1 MAKKEEIKITALYE
15 RLSRDDE
22 QAGESNSILNQKKYL
37 EEYARQKGLRNIRHF
52 YDDGYSGTNFNRPGF
67 TALLEEI
74 EAGRVDTLVVKDL
87 SRFGRNY
94 LQVGYYTE
102 IVFPKKGVRFIAIN
116 NNVDSANPTEND
128 FTPFLNIMNEW
139 YAKDTSNKIKAVFKS
154 RMKEGLRCSGAIPYG
169 YKRINGDKQTLVV
182 DEPAA
187 EIVRKV
193 FRLACQGMG
202 VTAIAEQLTEEK
214 VLIPSAYTAKY
225 FPENCRNRSFS
236 DPYRWNANTIGHIL
250 DRQEYLGHTVLGKS
264 ICENF
269 KTKQRRAA
277 TPEELMIF
285 PDTHE
290 AIIDQDTWDI
300 AQKLRVRAKPRAA
313 NGTYSHRLSGMI
325 YCADCGSRM
334 GFISPEARQSGKHYD
349 SDSAF
354 QCGNYRNQNN
364 ECVSHFIKTS
374 ALEAAIL
381 QAIKAVSQYVIE
393 NEAEFISQL
402 KTVWNESKSKSANNG
417 QQEIDEAKK
426 RMAELDAKI
435 QKLYDS
441 AISGLLP
448 ERQAQRMIQQ
458 YDEEQLMLEKRV
470 EELQGQIQ
478 EEEVEKIDTNRFIA
492 LVNKYR
498 NCEELTDTMLYAF
511 IDRVEVHEATG
522 GRTVY
527 RQQNIDI
534 YFNFIGNYYPPVE
547 TVSEEERIA
556 AIEAEQLRKKQ
567 EKAKR
572 AAEVQKQ
579 KKAALMKA
587 VEAGDPEAI
596 AEYER
601 KLALQ
606 RERNHRRQQKI
617 KEAREAD
624 PAYIAQMEE
633 KERLQ
638 REKLLEAERKR
649 TERANRQKKLS
660 RKELKEAAKTDPKA
674 AEEWQALKEKE
685 AVARQRKKER
695 EEERMAADPEYA
707 AMMAERKAEYTRTR
721 TAKRQAEREA
731 LVELAKTDEEA
742 AKKLAEM
749 RKYQSQ
755 ATVRSYQ
762 KMKADAEAGEFHDG
776 FRHHTGHFRRFPSGQ
791 DAVAGFQVVAHAGHQ
806 AGDAGAFPFQIGD
819 AQIIQEKER
828 VAARGKN
835 VVDVHGHQVFAGG
848 FHHVQFKE
856 NFRLGAY
863 AVAPGDDDRFL
874 IGTQIIGS
882 GEKAKGLVKGSLFL
896 RSFNVR
902 ADVGYKS
909 GCFFG
914 IDPRL
919 LVG

>member
-187 EIVRKV
+187 EVVRKV
-193 FRLACQGMG
+193 FRLACQGVG
-202 VTAIAEQLTEEK
+202 VTAIAERLTEEK

-225 FPENCRNRSFS
+225 SPENCRHRTVI
-236 DPYRWNANTIGHIL
+236 DPYRWNATTVGYIL

-325 YCADCGSRM
+325 CCADCGSRM
-334 GFISPEARQSGKHYD
+334 GFISPDAKQSEKHYD

-354 QCGNYRNQNN
+354 QCGNYRNKNN

-402 KTVWNESKSKSANNG
+402 KTVWNENKSKSANNG

-556 AIEAEQLRKKQ
+556 TIEAEQLRKKQ

-572 AAEVQKQ
+572 STEVQKQ
-579 KKAALMKA
+579 KRAELMKA

-638 REKLLEAERKR
+638 REKLLESERKR
-649 TERANRQKKLS
+649 AERANRQKKLS

-685 AVARQRKKER
+685 AAARQRKKER

-721 TAKRQAEREA
+721 TAKRKAEREA

-749 RKYQSQ
+749 RKYQSE

-762 KMKADAEAGEFHDG
+762 KMKADAEAGDPDAIKRYE
-776 FRHHTGHFRRFPSGQ
+776 TTLAKRREEY
-791 DAVAGFQVVAHAGHQ
+791 HRKK
-806 AGDAGAFPFQIGD
+806 GA
-819 AQIIQEKER
+819 
-828 VAARGKN
+828 
-835 VVDVHGHQVFAGG
+835 
-848 FHHVQFKE
+848 
-856 NFRLGAY
+856 
-863 AVAPGDDDRFL
+863 
-874 IGTQIIGS
+874 
-882 GEKAKGLVKGSLFL
+882 
-896 RSFNVR
+896 
-902 ADVGYKS
+902 
-909 GCFFG
+909 
-914 IDPRL
+914 
-919 LVG
+919 

>member
-187 EIVRKV
+187 EVVRKV
-193 FRLACQGMG
+193 FRLACQGVG
-202 VTAIAEQLTEEK
+202 VTAIAERLTEEK

-225 FPENCRNRSFS
+225 SPENCRHRTVI
-236 DPYRWNANTIGHIL
+236 DPYRWNATTVGYIL

-313 NGTYSHRLSGMI
+313 NGNYSHRLSGMI

-334 GFISPEARQSGKHYD
+334 GFISPDAKQSEKHYD

-354 QCGNYRNQNN
+354 QCGNYRNKNN

-402 KTVWNESKSKSANNG
+402 KTVWNENKSKSANNG

-572 AAEVQKQ
+572 STEVQKQ
-579 KKAALMKA
+579 KRAELMKA

-638 REKLLEAERKR
+638 REKLLESERKR
-649 TERANRQKKLS
+649 AERANRQKKLS

-685 AVARQRKKER
+685 AAARQRKKER

-721 TAKRQAEREA
+721 TAKRKAEREA

-749 RKYQSQ
+749 RKYQSE

-762 KMKADAEAGEFHDG
+762 KMKADAEAGDPDAIKRYE
-776 FRHHTGHFRRFPSGQ
+776 TTLAKRREEY
-791 DAVAGFQVVAHAGHQ
+791 HRKK
-806 AGDAGAFPFQIGD
+806 GA
-819 AQIIQEKER
+819 
-828 VAARGKN
+828 
-835 VVDVHGHQVFAGG
+835 
-848 FHHVQFKE
+848 
-856 NFRLGAY
+856 
-863 AVAPGDDDRFL
+863 
-874 IGTQIIGS
+874 
-882 GEKAKGLVKGSLFL
+882 
-896 RSFNVR
+896 
-902 ADVGYKS
+902 
-909 GCFFG
+909 
-914 IDPRL
+914 
-919 LVG
+919 

>member
-22 QAGESNSILNQKKYL
+22 QAGESNSIQNQKKYL

-67 TALLEEI
+67 AALLEEI
-74 EAGRVDTLVVKDL
+74 EAGHVEVLIVKDL

-102 IVFPKKGVRFIAIN
+102 ILFPKKGVRFIAVN
-116 NNVDSANPTEND
+116 NNVDSATPQDND

-154 RMKEGLRCSGAIPYG
+154 RMKEGLRCSGSIPYG
-169 YKRINGDKQTLVV
+169 YKREPGDKQTLIV

-187 EIVRKV
+187 EVVRKI
-193 FRLACQGMG
+193 FRLVCQG
-202 VTAIAEQLTEEK
+202 VTTTGITEILTKEK
-214 VLIPSAYTAKY
+214 VLIPSAYAALNQPK
-225 FPENCRNRSFS
+225 NCRHKEIA
-236 DPYRWNANTIGHIL
+236 DPYRWNATTIGYIL

-277 TPEELMIF
+277 TPDELMIF

-300 AQKLRVRAKPRAA
+300 ARKIRSKKKPRVA
-313 NGTYSHRLSGMI
+313 NGTYSHRLSGLV
-325 YCADCGSRM
+325 YCTDCGARM
-334 GFISPEARQSGKHYD
+334 GYISPETKHSGKRYD

-354 QCGNYRNQNN
+354 QCGNYRSATND
-364 ECVSHFIKTS
+364 CVSHYVKTS
-374 ALEAAIL
+374 VLEAAIL
-381 QAIKAVSQYVIE
+381 RAIQAVSKYVLE
-393 NEAEFISQL
+393 NEAEFIDQL
-402 KTVWNESKSKSANNG
+402 KAVWNESRSRSAANG
-417 QQEIDEAKK
+417 QQELDEAKT

-435 QKLYDS
+435 QQLYDS

-458 YDEEQLMLEKRV
+458 YDEEQLVLEKRV

-478 EEEVEKIDTNRFIA
+478 QEEVEQIDTSRFIA
-492 LVNKYR
+492 LVNRYR
-498 NCEELTDTMLYAF
+498 DCEELTDTMLYAF
-511 IDRVEVHEATG
+511 IDRVEVHQATG

-534 YFNFIGNYYPPVE
+534 HFNFIGSYYPPVE

-567 EKAKR
+567 EKGKR

-579 KKAALMKA
+579 KKAALKKA
-587 VEAGDPEAI
+587 AEAGEPEAI

-624 PAYIAQMEE
+624 PAHIAQMEE

-649 TERANRQKKLS
+649 AERDKRQKKLS
-660 RKELKEAAKTDPKA
+660 RKELKEAAKTDPEAAKA
-674 AEEWQALKEKE
+674 WEALKAKE
-685 AVARQRKKER
+685 AIARQRKKER
-695 EEERMAADPEYA
+695 EEARMAADPEYA
-707 AMMAERKAEYTRTR
+707 AMMAARKAEYTRTR
-721 TAKRQAEREA
+721 TAKRKAEREA
-731 LVELAKTDEEA
+731 LAELAKTDEEA
-742 AKKLAEM
+742 ARKLAEM
-749 RKYQSQ
+749 KKCQSE
-755 ATVRSYQ
+755 ANVRCYR
-762 KMKADAEAGEFHDG
+762 KMKADAEAGDPEAIK
-776 FRHHTGHFRRFPSGQ
+776 RYEATLAKRRDEYHKKKSR
-791 DAVAGFQVVAHAGHQ
+791 
-806 AGDAGAFPFQIGD
+806 
-819 AQIIQEKER
+819 QEE
-828 VAARGKN
+828 VPA
-835 VVDVHGHQVFAGG
+835 
-848 FHHVQFKE
+848 
-856 NFRLGAY
+856 
-863 AVAPGDDDRFL
+863 
-874 IGTQIIGS
+874 
-882 GEKAKGLVKGSLFL
+882 
-896 RSFNVR
+896 
-902 ADVGYKS
+902 
-909 GCFFG
+909 
-914 IDPRL
+914 
-919 LVG
+919 

>member
-1 MAKKEEIKITALYE
+1 MAEEKARDPTMPERKPVNIPLSKIHDLPGSVFAPPSPKSLEALTSSIVLKGIQEPVILRQREDGEFQIVSGNRRRKASELAKK
-15 RLSRDDE
+15 
-22 QAGESNSILNQKKYL
+22 
-37 EEYARQKGLRNIRHF
+37 
-52 YDDGYSGTNFNRPGF
+52 
-67 TALLEEI
+67 
-74 EAGRVDTLVVKDL
+74 
-87 SRFGRNY
+87 
-94 LQVGYYTE
+94 TE
-102 IVFPKKGVRFIAIN
+102 IPAFVYDMTEKEARDFRLKDNAQGKPPGKLLTEAEIGKKKDTKAVS
-116 NNVDSANPTEND
+116 VDKPD
-128 FTPFLNIMNEW
+128 VKV
-139 YAKDTSNKIKAVFKS
+139 AKDTQQDASVLPKAAGKELPKKPPAKAQEPPRGQPKS
-154 RMKEGLRCSGAIPYG
+154 EKTTSAPVPSPISAYKDVSQSAWYYG

-762 KMKADAEAGEFHDG
+762 KMKADAEAGDPDAIKRYE
-776 FRHHTGHFRRFPSGQ
+776 TTLAKRREEY
-791 DAVAGFQVVAHAGHQ
+791 HRKK
-806 AGDAGAFPFQIGD
+806 GA
-819 AQIIQEKER
+819 
-828 VAARGKN
+828 
-835 VVDVHGHQVFAGG
+835 
-848 FHHVQFKE
+848 
-856 NFRLGAY
+856 
-863 AVAPGDDDRFL
+863 
-874 IGTQIIGS
+874 
-882 GEKAKGLVKGSLFL
+882 
-896 RSFNVR
+896 
-902 ADVGYKS
+902 
-909 GCFFG
+909 
-914 IDPRL
+914 
-919 LVG
+919 

>member
-1 MAKKEEIKITALYE
+1 MAKKEKIKITALYE

-22 QAGESNSILNQKKYL
+22 QAGESNSIQNQKKYL

-67 TALLEEI
+67 AALLEEI
-74 EAGRVDTLVVKDL
+74 EAGHVEVLIVKDL

-102 IVFPKKGVRFIAIN
+102 ILFPKKGVRFIAVN
-116 NNVDSANPTEND
+116 NNVDSATPQDND

-154 RMKEGLRCSGAIPYG
+154 RMKEGLRCSGSIPYG
-169 YKRINGDKQTLVV
+169 YKREPGDKQTLIV

-187 EIVRKV
+187 EVVRKI
-193 FRLACQGMG
+193 FRLVCQG
-202 VTAIAEQLTEEK
+202 VTTTGIAETLAKEK
-214 VLIPSAYTAKY
+214 VLIPSAYAALNQPK
-225 FPENCRNRSFS
+225 NCRHKEIA
-236 DPYRWNANTIGHIL
+236 DPYRWNATTIGYIL

-277 TPEELMIF
+277 TPDELMIF

-300 AQKLRVRAKPRAA
+300 ARKIRSKKKPRVA
-313 NGTYSHRLSGMI
+313 NGTYSHRLSGLV
-325 YCADCGSRM
+325 YCADCGARM
-334 GFISPEARQSGKHYD
+334 GYISPETKHSGKRYD

-354 QCGNYRNQNN
+354 QCGNYRSATND
-364 ECVSHFIKTS
+364 CVSHYVKTS
-374 ALEAAIL
+374 VLEAAIL
-381 QAIKAVSQYVIE
+381 RAIQAVSKYVLE
-393 NEAEFISQL
+393 NEAEFIDQL
-402 KTVWNESKSKSANNG
+402 KAVWNESRSRSAANG
-417 QQEIDEAKK
+417 QQELDEAKT

-435 QKLYDS
+435 QQLYDS

-458 YDEEQLMLEKRV
+458 YDEEQLVLEKRV

-478 EEEVEKIDTNRFIA
+478 QEEVEQIDTSRFIA
-492 LVNKYR
+492 LVNRYR
-498 NCEELTDTMLYAF
+498 DCEELTDTMLYAF
-511 IDRVEVHEATG
+511 IDRVEVHQATG

-534 YFNFIGNYYPPVE
+534 HFNFIGSYYPPVE

-567 EKAKR
+567 EKGKR

-579 KKAALMKA
+579 KKAALKKA
-587 VEAGDPEAI
+587 AEAGEPEAI

-624 PAYIAQMEE
+624 PAHIAQMEE

-649 TERANRQKKLS
+649 AERDKRQKKLS
-660 RKELKEAAKTDPKA
+660 RKELKEAAKTDPEAAKA
-674 AEEWQALKEKE
+674 WEALKAKE
-685 AVARQRKKER
+685 AIARQRKKER
-695 EEERMAADPEYA
+695 EEARMAADPEYA
-707 AMMAERKAEYTRTR
+707 AMMAARKAEYTRTR
-721 TAKRQAEREA
+721 TAKRKAEREA
-731 LVELAKTDEEA
+731 LAELAKTDEEA
-742 AKKLAEM
+742 ARKLAEM
-749 RKYQSQ
+749 KKCQSE
-755 ATVRSYQ
+755 ANVRCYR
-762 KMKADAEAGEFHDG
+762 KMKADAEAGDPEAIK
-776 FRHHTGHFRRFPSGQ
+776 RYEATLAKRRDEYHKKKSR
-791 DAVAGFQVVAHAGHQ
+791 
-806 AGDAGAFPFQIGD
+806 
-819 AQIIQEKER
+819 QEE
-828 VAARGKN
+828 VPA
-835 VVDVHGHQVFAGG
+835 
-848 FHHVQFKE
+848 
-856 NFRLGAY
+856 
-863 AVAPGDDDRFL
+863 
-874 IGTQIIGS
+874 
-882 GEKAKGLVKGSLFL
+882 
-896 RSFNVR
+896 
-902 ADVGYKS
+902 
-909 GCFFG
+909 
-914 IDPRL
+914 
-919 LVG
+919 

>member
-52 YDDGYSGTNFNRPGF
+52 YDDGYSGTNSNRPGF

-187 EIVRKV
+187 EVVRKV
-193 FRLACQGMG
+193 FRLACQGVG
-202 VTAIAEQLTEEK
+202 VTAIAERLTEEK

-225 FPENCRNRSFS
+225 SPENCRHRTVI
-236 DPYRWNANTIGHIL
+236 DPYRWNATTVGYIL

-334 GFISPEARQSGKHYD
+334 GFISPDAKQSEKHYD

-354 QCGNYRNQNN
+354 QCGNYRNKNN

-402 KTVWNESKSKSANNG
+402 KTVWNENKSKSANNG

-572 AAEVQKQ
+572 STEVQKQ
-579 KKAALMKA
+579 KRAELMKS

-638 REKLLEAERKR
+638 REKLLESERKR
-649 TERANRQKKLS
+649 AERANRQKKLS

-685 AVARQRKKER
+685 AAARQRKKER

-721 TAKRQAEREA
+721 TAKRKAEREA

-749 RKYQSQ
+749 RKYQSE

-762 KMKADAEAGEFHDG
+762 KMKADAEAGDPDAIKRYE
-776 FRHHTGHFRRFPSGQ
+776 TTLAKRREEY
-791 DAVAGFQVVAHAGHQ
+791 HRKK
-806 AGDAGAFPFQIGD
+806 GA
-819 AQIIQEKER
+819 
-828 VAARGKN
+828 
-835 VVDVHGHQVFAGG
+835 
-848 FHHVQFKE
+848 
-856 NFRLGAY
+856 
-863 AVAPGDDDRFL
+863 
-874 IGTQIIGS
+874 
-882 GEKAKGLVKGSLFL
+882 
-896 RSFNVR
+896 
-902 ADVGYKS
+902 
-909 GCFFG
+909 
-914 IDPRL
+914 
-919 LVG
+919 